1 MVSTDVG
8 DGVWDLFDLECLTRV
23 LEMCVADRADRADRG
38 HLSGKGYMC
47 GLCQITR
54 VWRATLWYAMV
65 RYAMV
70 RYGMHTMIGNPIEC
84 ISTSSHF
91 LL

>member
-8 DGVWDLFDLECLTRV
+8 DGVWDLFDIECLTRV

-47 GLCQITR
+47 GLCQITS
-54 VWRATLWYAMV
+54 VHVGIVYYV
-65 RYAMV
+65 DIV
-70 RYGMHTMIGNPIEC
+70 V
-84 ISTSSHF
+84 
-91 LL
+91 